1 MRKYKKVASYVLT
14 MILASSLAG
23 MPVKAMESQQRNET
37 TVHVKVVDNLTNEI
51 IEYDIADEQ
60 VTSSISDQN
69 MKTGEQKVEYDM
81 TLKLPADNGI
91 MLCDSVTNEQEES
104 SIRAKIKLTYSWA
117 NNKND
122 IKISNVSGSWEC
134 TSSQYSMSF
143 SNRTVGVNDG
153 RMLGTGKSITE
164 HPTTNTFS
172 YNTGWG
178 YVQYYPQS
186 TNALTGPRAY
196 SEATGSINGMGGS
209 YTILLQWTSIG
220 IDVSL
225 I

>member
-14 MILASSLAG
+14 IILASSLAG

-153 RMLGTGKSITE
+153 RPLGTGKSITE
-164 HPTTNTFS
+164 HPTSNTFS

-178 YVQYYPQS
+178 YVQYKPQS
-186 TNALTGPRAY
+186 TTAITGPRAY

-209 YTILLQWTSIG
+209 YTIFVTVDINRN
-220 IDVSL
+220 
-225 I
+225 